1 MLDFTCCVCWY
12 IYILNFTFVISV
24 VHLLLQ
30 VYAYIFYFCEYCCAL
45 VNTNVIKFIYH
56 LRFIPSD
63 FLKLSTNIKENPFY
77 VYSSIV
83 FVIGLGPCCP
93 YLIITYV
100 VVMHLNPSITYLSSK
115 GIYLHNGGNLK

>member
-56 LRFIPSD
+56 LRFIPYD
-63 FLKLSTNIKENPFY
+63 FLKLSTNIQENPFY

-83 FVIGLGPCCP
+83 E
-93 YLIITYV
+93 
-100 VVMHLNPSITYLSSK
+100 
-115 GIYLHNGGNLK
+115 LHEIKIS